1 MAVASS
7 APAAGLG
14 QVPPA
19 AAQGASEPAPASDVA
34 AGGGGLPRGGAADT
48 LAAGGAVLG
57 GLGMLAMLAA
67 GISWIT
73 AASNAARLDTE
84 CPQNICYEGT
94 PGGDALETARD
105 AEVAASVLTGV
116 GMPLLA
122 GGLVL
127 VVFSRSLSSSEPPV
141 RALPAVGQ
149 GFAGGA
155 ILGRF

>member
-1 MAVASS
+1 
-7 APAAGLG
+7 L
-14 QVPPA
+14 
-19 AAQGASEPAPASDVA
+19 
-34 AGGGGLPRGGAADT
+34 
-48 LAAGGAVLG
+48 
-57 GLGMLAMLAA
+57 LAA

-73 AASNAARLDTE
+73 AASNAAKLDTE
-84 CPQNICYEGT
+84 CPDKICYEGT

-155 ILGRF
+155 IVGRF